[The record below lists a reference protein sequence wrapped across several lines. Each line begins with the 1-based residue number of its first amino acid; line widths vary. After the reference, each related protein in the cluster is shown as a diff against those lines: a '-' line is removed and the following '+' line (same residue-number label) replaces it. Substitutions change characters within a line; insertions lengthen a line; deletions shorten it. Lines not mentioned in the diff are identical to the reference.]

1 MTGIASVA
9 VVGLGYI
16 GLPTAVSLATGGLEV
31 IGVDVNPGIVDAV
44 SRGEAPFAEP
54 DLSVAVSGAVAMGRL
69 RAQREVPPADA
80 YVIAVPTPFTGDH
93 DGDHDDDHDGDHDHD
108 HDADHD
114 HDGDP
119 APRRRADLSYI
130 TAAAGAI
137 AEVLRGGEVIVLES
151 TAPPGTTRRVS
162 ELIASLR
169 PDLRLPHVPDVAP
182 DVHVAHCPER
192 VLPGRIMIEIA
203 TNDRVIGGLTPAC
216 AARAVE
222 LYRRFCH
229 GELIVTD
236 AASAEMAKLAENAY
250 RDVNIAF
257 ANELSLI
264 CQRLGLDV
272 WEIRQMANHHPRV
285 EILRPGPGVGG
296 HCIAVDPWFIVESA
310 PGLARLTRAA
320 RAVNDGMPAHTAE
333 QIVATSRRFRDP
345 RIACLGLS
353 FKADVGDL
361 RESPAVDITARIAAA
376 LPDVKILAVEPYA
389 PSLPGRLDG
398 LGNVVLTDAE
408 HAIGDCDV
416 IALLVDHSCFRAIK
430 KSQLV
435 GKVVY
440 DTRGMWE

>member
-1 MTGIASVA
+1 MWTPIVTAISSAA

-31 IGVDVNPGIVDAV
+31 IGVDVNADIVDRV
-44 SRGEAPFAEP
+44 NRGETPFAEP

-69 RAQREVPPADA
+69 RAQQDMPAADA
-80 YVIAVPTPFTGDH
+80 YIIAVPTPFAGDH
-93 DGDHDDDHDGDHDHD
+93 Q
-108 HDADHD
+108 
-114 HDGDP
+114 
-119 APRRRADLSYI
+119 ADLSYI
-130 TAAAGAI
+130 TAAAEAI
-137 AEVLRGGEVIVLES
+137 ASVLRGGEVIVLES

-162 ELIASLR
+162 ELIAGHR
-169 PDLRLPHVPDVAP
+169 PDLHLPHVPDIPP

-216 AARAVE
+216 AARAAE
-222 LYRRFCH
+222 LYRTFCH

-236 AASAEMAKLAENAY
+236 ATSAEMAKLAENAY

-285 EILRPGPGVGG
+285 DILRPGPGVGG

-310 PGLARLTRAA
+310 PDLARLIGTA
-320 RAVNDGMPAHTAE
+320 RAVNDHMPAHTAE
-333 QIVATSRRFRDP
+333 QIVATSHRFREP

-361 RESPAVDITARIAAA
+361 RESPAVDIAARIAAA
-376 LPDVKILAVEPYA
+376 LPDVKIHVVEPHA
-389 PSLPGRLDG
+389 PSLPGLLDSCA
-398 LGNVVLTDAE
+398 NVVMTDVE
-408 HAIGDCDV
+408 HAIAESDV

-430 KSQLV
+430 KTQLA

>member
-1 MTGIASVA
+1 VQSVTTLSSAA

-31 IGVDVNPGIVDAV
+31 IGVDVNPDIVERV
-44 SRGEAPFAEP
+44 NRGETPFAEP
-54 DLSVAVSGAVAMGRL
+54 DLSVAVSGAVAMGRM
-69 RAQREVPPADA
+69 RAQREMPSADA

-93 DGDHDDDHDGDHDHD
+93 T
-108 HDADHD
+108 
-114 HDGDP
+114 
-119 APRRRADLSYI
+119 ADLSYI
-130 TAAAGAI
+130 TAAAEAV
-137 AEVLRGGEVIVLES
+137 ADVLRGGEVIVLES
-151 TAPPGTTRRVS
+151 TAPPGTTRKVS
-162 ELIASLR
+162 ELISARR
-169 PDLRLPHVPDVAP
+169 PDLHLPHVPDIP
-182 DVHVAHCPER
+182 PNVHVAHCPER

-216 AARAVE
+216 GARAVE
-222 LYRRFCH
+222 LYRTFCH

-264 CQRLGLDV
+264 CRRLGLDV

-310 PGLARLTRAA
+310 PDLAQLTRTA
-320 RAVNDGMPAHTAE
+320 RAVNDHMPAHTAE

-376 LPDVKILAVEPYA
+376 LPDVKVLAVEPHVA
-389 PSLPGRLDG
+389 SLPGQLGDLDN
-398 LGNVVLTDAE
+398 LVLTDAG
-408 HAIGDCDV
+408 HAIADSDV

-430 KSQLV
+430 KSQLA
-435 GKVVY
+435 GKVVF
-440 DTRGMWE
+440 DTRGMW